1 MFGQL
6 SCWSARLYPRCGKPT
21 GKDLGKRWVRGP
33 LGSALARLVQVLV
46 ARASDPT
53 IRAESDH
60 PVSS

>member
-6 SCWSARLYPRCGKPT
+6 SCWSARLYPCCGKPM

-53 IRAESDH
+53 D
-60 PVSS
+60 